1 MQKRDLI
8 DFLVIAAQQ
17 SASDLHLTAGAPP
30 MIRVAGVMKPIS
42 EDAEILSPEDTRR
55 LVIESLKEGQ
65 RTKLENEW
73 QLDFA
78 LQVGDLGRYRG
89 NACYVSGAIE
99 ANFRHI
105 ASEVG
110 DLTSLGHSPVVD
122 RWCDETRGLL
132 LVTGAS
138 GEGKSTTLAS
148 MAQTIARR
156 RSVNII
162 SIEDPIEFVHS
173 QGQSIVNQRE
183 IGSDARDFASALK
196 NALRQDADVI
206 LVGEMRDTDTMQ
218 TAITAAETGH
228 LVIGTMHT
236 NDAPTAIGRII
247 DAFPKE
253 GQQFVAA
260 QLAWSLLGVVCQY
273 LLPQSNQTGLVLA
286 TELMVVNSGIE
297 ACIRDRRLSQIPGLI
312 QIGHPDGMHTVD
324 DSLVELL
331 IADRINLMDAMSH
344 ARDPN
349 FVKEE
354 FQKALKSQRKGW
366 FGMFKK

>member
-1 MQKRDLI
+1 
-8 DFLVIAAQQ
+8 
-17 SASDLHLTAGAPP
+17 
-30 MIRVAGVMKPIS
+30 
-42 EDAEILSPEDTRR
+42 
-55 LVIESLKEGQ
+55 
-65 RTKLENEW
+65 
-73 QLDFA
+73 
-78 LQVGDLGRYRG
+78 
-89 NACYVSGAIE
+89 
-99 ANFRHI
+99 
-105 ASEVG
+105 
-110 DLTSLGHSPVVD
+110 VVD
-122 RWCDETRGLL
+122 RWCDEERGLI

-156 RSVNII
+156 RLVNIV
-162 SIEDPIEFVHS
+162 SIEDPIEFVHT
-173 QGQSIVNQRE
+173 QGQNLVNQRE
-183 IGSDARDFASALK
+183 IGTDARDFASALK

-206 LVGEMRDTDTMQ
+206 IVGEMRDTDTIQ

-228 LVIGTMHT
+228 LVIATMRT
-236 NDAPTAIGRII
+236 NDAPTSIGRII

-273 LLPQSNQTGLVLA
+273 LLPQRDKTALVLA
-286 TELMVVNSGIE
+286 SELMIVNSGIE

-324 DSLVELL
+324 DSLIELL
-331 IADRINLMDAMSH
+331 LDDRINLMDAMAH

-366 FGMFKK
+366 FSGIFRK